1 MKGRLKVNT
10 INDSTLKE
18 DMEFISNSMNFKQLE
33 DKTIL
38 LTGST
43 GLVGSQLLRALHYC
57 NNKYN
62 LNLTIVAIVRNISKF
77 EKMFGMIDKKDNII
91 LIQSDI
97 TDITENNIPSN
108 ISIDY
113 IIHAASITASKQMI
127 SQPVDT
133 IMTALMGTHNILEI
147 AKKHAVNAFVYISS
161 MEVYGSFND
170 ETYVHEDTMGY
181 INPLALRSNY
191 PLGKRMCENMCIAYS
206 EQYRVPVRIARL
218 SQTFGAGILPGENR
232 VFAQFARSVIYNKDI
247 VLHTKGLSEGNY
259 CYTRDTITAIL
270 TIMLNGEN
278 QNAYNVSNEECHTTI
293 ADMAKMVASKLASG
307 QINVIFDI
315 PETNSYGYACDTK
328 MKLNT
333 DKLRKLGWKPSVNL
347 EEAYRRLIKSMIETR
362 MTL

>member
-1 MKGRLKVNT
+1 MKGRLKVNI

-191 PLGKRMCENMCIAYS
+191 PLGKRMCENTTCLEI
-206 EQYRVPVRIARL
+206 
-218 SQTFGAGILPGENR
+218 
-232 VFAQFARSVIYNKDI
+232 
-247 VLHTKGLSEGNY
+247 TK
-259 CYTRDTITAIL
+259 RITAFGPTMIFITEPSFGKRL
-270 TIMLNGEN
+270 MF
-278 QNAYNVSNEECHTTI
+278 
-293 ADMAKMVASKLASG
+293 
-307 QINVIFDI
+307 VI
-315 PETNSYGYACDTK
+315 TG
-328 MKLNT
+328 
-333 DKLRKLGWKPSVNL
+333 
-347 EEAYRRLIKSMIETR
+347 
-362 MTL
+362 

>member
-1 MKGRLKVNT
+1 MKGRLKVNI

-147 AKKHAVNAFVYISS
+147 AK
-161 MEVYGSFND
+161 
-170 ETYVHEDTMGY
+170 
-181 INPLALRSNY
+181 
-191 PLGKRMCENMCIAYS
+191 
-206 EQYRVPVRIARL
+206 
-218 SQTFGAGILPGENR
+218 
-232 VFAQFARSVIYNKDI
+232 
-247 VLHTKGLSEGNY
+247 
-259 CYTRDTITAIL
+259 
-270 TIMLNGEN
+270 
-278 QNAYNVSNEECHTTI
+278 
-293 ADMAKMVASKLASG
+293 
-307 QINVIFDI
+307 
-315 PETNSYGYACDTK
+315 
-328 MKLNT
+328 NT
-333 DKLRKLGWKPSVNL
+333 L
-347 EEAYRRLIKSMIETR
+347 
-362 MTL
+362 